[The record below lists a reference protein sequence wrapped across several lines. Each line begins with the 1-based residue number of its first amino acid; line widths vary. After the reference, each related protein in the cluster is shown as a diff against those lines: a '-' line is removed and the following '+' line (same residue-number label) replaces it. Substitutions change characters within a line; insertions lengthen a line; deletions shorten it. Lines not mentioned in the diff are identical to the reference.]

1 MTFSWNCVT
10 LSENSSK
17 SFALWW
23 TRAGLLVFTL
33 KYPLLCAPTIFS
45 GEWRLKNGCRSGRQA
60 QGMPRD
66 GSRQDHMI
74 TSARRS
80 FDKVMDMNTGEVSR
94 PWTYR
99 SYLRACR
106 L

>member
-10 LSENSSK
+10 LSENSRK

-23 TRAGLLVFTL
+23 TRAGLLVLTL
-33 KYPLLCAPTIFS
+33 EYPLLCAPTIFS

-60 QGMPRD
+60 QAIPRD

-80 FDKVMDMNTGEVSR
+80 VCKVMTRMAGRHEDPGLTG
-94 PWTYR
+94 
-99 SYLRACR
+99 L
-106 L
+106 